1 MAERPFD
8 EPVSEYMSEGL
19 VTVAPQMPLHEI
31 ADLFR
36 ARGVSAAAVAGPDRV
51 VCGMLS
57 SRDLLSAVE
66 LDLGSHGRGRARPT
80 EKTAAAIMRTDL
92 ISVDLASPL
101 RQAAA
106 LMVERKIHRVW
117 VRRFAQT
124 IGALTAHDLMR
135 AVLHHH
141 VEAPLWTIMSAPVLT
156 VGLGESV
163 RTAIDR
169 LGGCG
174 THGLV
179 VVDGE
184 APVGVFTRTEA
195 IEARSLPPELLE
207 SPVER
212 TMSYEMVALPQDTPL
227 RRAAGHAC
235 VLHLRRV
242 LALDGKRLCGI
253 ATGFD
258 FCRYVATH

>member
-1 MAERPFD
+1 M
-8 EPVSEYMSEGL
+8 
-19 VTVAPQMPLHEI
+19 
-31 ADLFR
+31 
-36 ARGVSAAAVAGPDRV
+36 
-51 VCGMLS
+51 
-57 SRDLLSAVE
+57 
-66 LDLGSHGRGRARPT
+66 
-80 EKTAAAIMRTDL
+80 
-92 ISVDLASPL
+92 
-101 RQAAA
+101 
-106 LMVERKIHRVW
+106 
-117 VRRFAQT
+117 
-124 IGALTAHDLMR
+124 
-135 AVLHHH
+135 
-141 VEAPLWTIMSAPVLT
+141 LT

-179 VVDGE
+179 VVDGD

-212 TMSYEMVALPQDTPL
+212 VMSYEMIGLPQDTPL

-242 LALDGKRLCGI
+242 LALDGRRLCGI
-253 ATGFD
+253 ATGLD